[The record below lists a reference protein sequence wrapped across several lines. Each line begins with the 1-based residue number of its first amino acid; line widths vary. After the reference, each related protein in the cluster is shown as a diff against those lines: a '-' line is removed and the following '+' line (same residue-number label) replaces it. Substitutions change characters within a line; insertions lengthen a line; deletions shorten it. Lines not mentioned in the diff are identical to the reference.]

1 MIGQAVSTDLPAL
14 MKRTFEPSHQV
25 PDKVMTQPSRG
36 REIVSVSSTLHA
48 ELKGRAA
55 AAG

>member
-1 MIGQAVSTDLPAL
+1 
-14 MKRTFEPSHQV
+14 MKRTFEPAHQV
-25 PDKVMTQPSRG
+25 PDKVMTQPSRR

>member
-1 MIGQAVSTDLPAL
+1 
-14 MKRTFEPSHQV
+14 MKRTSEPPHLV

-36 REIVSVSSTLHA
+36 REMVSVSSNLHA

>member
-1 MIGQAVSTDLPAL
+1 
-14 MKRTFEPSHQV
+14 MKRTSEPPHQV

-36 REIVSVSSTLHA
+36 REMVSISSTLHA